1 MGGVMNKTFNAK
13 YSDAMAVFEKAKI
26 KLNNV
31 IEGTSKEI
39 DKNSVLIGE
48 LSNDN
53 TLLKEVRKKAS
64 NSLAKIDDILN

>member
-1 MGGVMNKTFNAK
+1 MNKTFNAK